1 MTLIS
6 EMFKSVM
13 LRENYFFVSR
23 AIYSASEEENDY
35 FLQTIAKQ
43 LLNGLAHSIIYHFL
57 TAGVLKQQCN
67 IQCKTKISHYMMSHD
82 NARNKCFQTF
92 QQKHLNRGTEQQWA
106 WSKVNTI

>member
-1 MTLIS
+1 
-6 EMFKSVM
+6 M
-13 LRENYFFVSR
+13 LNC
-23 AIYSASEEENDY
+23 N
-35 FLQTIAKQ
+35 QAKQ
-43 LLNGLAHSIIYHFL
+43 LLDGLAHSIIYHFL